1 MFTQEQDFLD
11 MSSGKDAPTSPP
23 LDTLAKT
30 LADGTISRKQ
40 ALMLMGA
47 GATVASFAMAG
58 CGGGKKDQARG
69 STSGSR
75 EPSAGGSTSNT
86 TVGQKGSTPKQGPG
100 GEQGQIEVYGSAP
113 LVGTPLNMTVD
124 EDQRFWWTDVTTKGL
139 GSIEPLSADP
149 ESTMRR
155 IDLPN
160 GRLPMQPRVGPG
172 GTIWYTDAGRNGFGR
187 IEAGA
192 RNPAATL
199 EFFTTDGMPP
209 LLGLAPLGP
218 DRRFWFGSEPAGIVG
233 CFDPARDDPA
243 QSVKIFESSA
253 LSGVTGLYPGPDD
266 HIWIANVGADSIAR
280 IDPLAPDPGAT
291 IEVFPRPPGGIHPR
305 AWRVGPD
312 RKMWFSQRDQDA
324 LLRLD
329 PLGPDWTQTIETV
342 CGPDA
347 VNEPDGLCP
356 GPDGHL
362 WFCNAGNNSIGRLDP
377 RAPEPA
383 STLVFYTASDVR
395 TPFDLQNVGDYMV
408 FTNLES
414 GIGRILARV

>member
-69 STSGSR
+69 STSGS
-75 EPSAGGSTSNT
+75 TSNT

-124 EDQRFWWTDVTTKGL
+124 EDQRFWW
-139 GSIEPLSADP
+139 
-149 ESTMRR
+149 
-155 IDLPN
+155 
-160 GRLPMQPRVGPG
+160 
-172 GTIWYTDAGRNGFGR
+172 TDAGRNGFGR

-305 AWRVGPD
+305 AIRVGPD
-312 RKMWFSQRDQDA
+312 KKLWFSQRDPDA

-329 PLGPDWTQTIETV
+329 PLAPDWTQTIETV
-342 CGPDA
+342 CGPD
-347 VNEPDGLCP
+347 VVTEPDGLCP

-362 WFCNAGNNSIGRLDP
+362 WFCNAGNNSIGRLDAG
-377 RAPEPA
+377 APDPA
-383 STLVFYTASDVR
+383 STLVFYTAFDVS
-395 TPFDLQNVGDYMV
+395 TPFDLQDVGGYMV
-408 FTNLES
+408 FTNRES

>member
-69 STSGSR
+69 STSGS
-75 EPSAGGSTSNT
+75 TSNT

-124 EDQRFWWTDVTTKGL
+124 ENQRFWWTDVITKGL

-149 ESTMRR
+149 ESTIRR

-160 GRLPMQPRVGPG
+160 GSLPMQPRLGPG
-172 GTIWYTDAGRNGFGR
+172 
-187 IEAGA
+187 
-192 RNPAATL
+192 
-199 EFFTTDGMPP
+199 GMPP

-218 DRRFWFGSEPAGIVG
+218 DGRFWLGSRTASIVG
-233 CFDPARDDPA
+233 CFDPASDDPA
-243 QSVKIFESSA
+243 QSAKIFKSSA

-329 PLGPDWTQTIETV
+329 PLSPDWTQTIETV

-362 WFCNAGNNSIGRLDP
+362 WFCNAGNNSIGRLDAG
-377 RAPEPA
+377 APDPA
-383 STLVFYTASDVR
+383 STLVFYTAFDVS
-395 TPFDLQNVGDYMV
+395 TPFDLQDVGGYMV
-408 FTNLES
+408 FTNRES
-414 GIGRILARV
+414 GIGRILACVY